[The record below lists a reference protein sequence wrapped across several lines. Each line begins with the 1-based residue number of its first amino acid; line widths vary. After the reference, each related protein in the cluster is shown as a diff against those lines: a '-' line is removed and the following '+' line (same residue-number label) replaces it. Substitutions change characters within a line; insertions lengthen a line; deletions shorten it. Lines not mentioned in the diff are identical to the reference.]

1 MAICK
6 LAHRYDT
13 IFHNLPESQKFYDLT
28 ERHKCAG
35 CAYDQGFEQ
44 ARTGQPKSL
53 DLDLLDKSQ
62 AGEVRHKD
70 PIIAYDLGYAAGL
83 RP

>member
-1 MAICK
+1 MSICN

-13 IFHNLPESQKFYDLT
+13 IFHNLPESQKFYDLS

-35 CAYDQGFEQ
+35 CAYDQGFNH
-44 ARTGQPKSL
+44 ARAGNPKNLNLDSL
-53 DLDLLDKSQ
+53 NKSQ

-70 PIIAYDLGYAAGL
+70 PTIAYDLGYAAGL

>member
-1 MAICK
+1 MSICN
-6 LAHRYDT
+6 LAHRYDS
-13 IFHNLPESQKFYDLT
+13 IFHDLPESQKFYDLY

-35 CAYDQGFEQ
+35 CAYDQGFNHSR
-44 ARTGQPKSL
+44 AGNPKNL
-53 DLDLLDKSQ
+53 DLDSLNKSQ

-70 PIIAYDLGYAAGL
+70 PTIAYELGYAAGL